1 MNLMQFILLN
11 LPMTTKVIL
20 NKDKHMRT
28 AKADQWNQPVQL
40 ELWKMMVSNQYS
52 NSVELYQTLPD
63 VFSGKQT
70 KLRNPDGSLPVLTR
84 QGIYQWVSYTLDIS
98 PANISV
104 NDWSSGTHKKAYYK
118 TVIAEFVEYALH
130 KLSISEGFFIN
141 DEQINTEEFGLIT
154 TFYRIKEELKSMG
167 KNYSY
172 EQIKDGISIL
182 AWLRYQLSGD
192 ISKNY
197 GLDSFFSPIDLTIKN
212 DRKNPL
218 HSELYITFNKL
229 ISKKILALDWR
240 GFNYSEFMKVKT
252 SFGRSLFMRLSYR
265 FKQVDVIN
273 GYHFLLSTL
282 IEEGVLQQDLI
293 TTNIKKIDEWLKDCG
308 YIIEKYT
315 AEKKYSI
322 NPETNRRALTDYK
335 VTVFPT
341 KAFREEQYRFNVHN
355 KNIQQHRID
364 NQWKPVIKPMRD
376 QYQTTHDFQR
386 YMDDKKVFD
395 TDSDPK

>member
-1 MNLMQFILLN
+1 
-11 LPMTTKVIL
+11 MTTKVL
-20 NKDKHMRT
+20 LHKDKHMRV
-28 AKADQWNQPVQL
+28 AKEDKSKQPVQL
-40 ELWKMMVSNQYS
+40 ELWKMMVSQNYS

-63 VFSGKQT
+63 VFSWKQI

-84 QGIYQWVSYTLDIS
+84 QGNYNWISYILDIS
-98 PANISV
+98 PANITV
-104 NDWSSGTHKKAYYK
+104 EDADKKKQKKAFYK

-130 KLSISEGFFIN
+130 KLSISEGFFLN
-141 DEQINTEEFGLIT
+141 DDDVKTEEFWLIT
-154 TFYRIKEELKSMG
+154 TFYRIREELKNMG

-172 EQIKDGISIL
+172 DQIKDGITIL
-182 AWLRYQLSGD
+182 AWLRYQLSWD

-229 ISKKILALDWR
+229 VSKKILALDWR
-240 GFNYSEFMKVKT
+240 WFNYSEFMKVKT

-282 IEEGVLQQDLI
+282 IDDWVLQEDLI
-293 TTNIKKIDEWLKDCG
+293 TTNIKKINEWLKDCG

-322 NPETNRRALTDYK
+322 NPQTKRRALTNYK

-341 KAFREEQYRFNVHN
+341 KAFRDEQYRFNVHN
-355 KNIQQHRID
+355 KNIQEHKID
-364 NQWKPVIKPMRD
+364 QKGKPVIKPMAD
-376 QYQTTHDFQR
+376 QYKTKHDFKR
-386 YMDDKKVFD
+386 YLKDKENFD
-395 TDSDPK
+395 TAKNPNN